1 MFVFCNQAK
10 LKLNNEFQKRLQMA
24 KQFYSLDVRWN
35 FYLLLRIPPKHP
47 ILIRPL
53 VVNPTFLNFLLAV
66 CLHGCYFLQYQRTS
80 FAVC

>member
-1 MFVFCNQAK
+1 MFVYCNQAK

-53 VVNPTFLNFLLAV
+53 LLT
-66 CLHGCYFLQYQRTS
+66 LPF
-80 FAVC
+80 